1 MLSALQDALRFDFMQ
16 NALAAGILVSLACG
30 LIGTFVVVNRM
41 VFISGGIA
49 HAAYGGIGLGYFF
62 RFDPVL
68 GALGFSLL
76 SALAMGWIERRYRQR
91 SDTLIGVMWALGMA
105 LGVLLIDLTPG
116 YKADVSSYL
125 FGSILTVPRQELAY
139 MAALDFLLVLLV
151 WLFYK
156 ELVALSFDS
165 VYATT
170 RNVPVGGLYLLLVA
184 ATALTVVMVM
194 QAVGLILVIALLT
207 LPAAIAGQ
215 YGRDLRQMMVMASL
229 LGILF
234 CGAGLALSYGF
245 NLSSGATII
254 LVAGIS
260 YLLSLV
266 GRQCL
271 QWLKPLQAPPNN

>member
-30 LIGTFVVVNRM
+30 LIGVFVVVNRM

-49 HAAYGGIGLGYFF
+49 HAAYGGVGLGYFF

-125 FGSILTVPRQELAY
+125 FGSILAVPRQELAY
-139 MAALDFLLVLLV
+139 MAALDLLLVLLV

-165 VYATT
+165 VYAAT
-170 RNVPVGGLYLLLVA
+170 RNVPVEKLYLLLVA

-194 QAVGLILVIALLT
+194 QAVGLIMVIALLT

-215 YGRDLRQMMVMASL
+215 YGRDLRQMMVVASA

-245 NLSSGATII
+245 NLSSGAAII
-254 LVAGIS
+254 LVAGGG

-266 GRQCL
+266 GNQAFKM
-271 QWLKPLQAPPNN
+271 LKGFGNN

>member
-30 LIGTFVVVNRM
+30 LIGVFVVVNRM

-125 FGSILTVPRQELAY
+125 FGSILAVPRQELAY
-139 MAALDFLLVLLV
+139 MAALDLLLVLLV

-165 VYATT
+165 VYAAT
-170 RNVPVGGLYLLLVA
+170 RNVPVEKLYLLLVA

-194 QAVGLILVIALLT
+194 QVVGLIMVIALLT

-215 YGRDLRQMMVMASL
+215 YGRDLRQMMVVASA

-245 NLSSGATII
+245 NLSSGAAII
-254 LVAGIS
+254 LVAGGG

-266 GRQCL
+266 GNQAFKM
-271 QWLKPLQAPPNN
+271 LKGFGNN

>member
-30 LIGTFVVVNRM
+30 LIGAFVVVNRM

-125 FGSILTVPRQELAY
+125 FGSILTVPRRELAY
-139 MAALDFLLVLLV
+139 MAALDLLLVLMV

-170 RNVPVGGLYLLLVA
+170 RNVPVEKLYLLLVA

-194 QAVGLILVIALLT
+194 QAVGLIMVIALLT
-207 LPAAIAGQ
+207 LPAAIASQ
-215 YGRDLRQMMVMASL
+215 YGRDLFQMMVIASL

-234 CGAGLALSYGF
+234 CVAGLVLSYSF

-254 LVAGIS
+254 LVAGAS

-266 GRQCL
+266 GNQALGRL
-271 QWLKPLQAPPNN
+271 QGSRNN

>member
-30 LIGTFVVVNRM
+30 LIGVFVVVNRM

-139 MAALDFLLVLLV
+139 MAALDLLLVLLV

-156 ELVALSFDS
+156 ELVALSFDG
-165 VYATT
+165 VYAAT
-170 RNVPVGGLYLLLVA
+170 RNVPVEKLYLLLVT

-194 QAVGLILVIALLT
+194 QVVGLIMVIALLT

-215 YGRDLRQMMVMASL
+215 YGRDLRQMMIMASL

-254 LVAGIS
+254 LVAGAS

-266 GRQCL
+266 GN
-271 QWLKPLQAPPNN
+271 QAFKTFRGVGNN